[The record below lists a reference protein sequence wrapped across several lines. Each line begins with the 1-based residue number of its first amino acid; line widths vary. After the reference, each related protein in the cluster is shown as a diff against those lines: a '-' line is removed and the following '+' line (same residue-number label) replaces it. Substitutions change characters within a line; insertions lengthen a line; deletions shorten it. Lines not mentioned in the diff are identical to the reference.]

1 MERVRRLWAGVLCQA
16 YQDLRDEEFGS
27 YWHNQAV
34 AFFFDGGDWIES
46 RRDICD
52 MLGLHPSDL
61 ARPALRMINARRLE
75 HGLPPLATQAPQPSL
90 GPRLPTQRGS
100 RPAPAVPP
108 IPLPRLVATFKEPE
122 PEPER
127 TRGGTR
133 NWRTRYAFNPFDPWR
148 RLPSEAKLA
157 DSAAD

>member
-27 YWHNQAV
+27 YWHNQAM

-52 MLGLHPSDL
+52 MLGLHPEDL
-61 ARPALRMINARRLE
+61 RRPALRMINARRLE
-75 HGLPPLATQAPQPSL
+75 HGLPPLATRTPTPC
-90 GPRLPTQRGS
+90 PPTQRAL

-127 TRGGTR
+127 GGGR
-133 NWRTRYAFNPFDPWR
+133 SWRQRYAFNPFAP
-148 RLPSEAKLA
+148 LPSERDASDK
-157 DSAAD
+157 SAA